1 MAAVRK
7 LARFTERAKFLSKC
21 YFASQNGT
29 LGSFCTMVQQ
39 PQRTQGLLKLGLI
52 GAATGVAVGAGY
64 AYHRINEARKNIAL
78 EGTQLDTELL
88 KYKPPVTPSR
98 KVSRRSLR
106 DRSRVASRVDLIAPV
121 SFQITSPLDS
131 TGLKL
136 TLFQYQTCPFC
147 CKVDKLS
154 EISGSGSSIYNS
166 LSLIFLST
174 LLDISS
180 TAKNQ

>member
-21 YFASQNGT
+21 HFASQNGT

-64 AYHRINEARKNIAL
+64 AYHKINEARKNIAL

-106 DRSRVASRVDLIAPV
+106 DRSRVASRITSNRACLVPDHVPAGLHRFKTHVIPV
-121 SFQITSPLDS
+121 SDVS
-131 TGLKL
+131 
-136 TLFQYQTCPFC
+136 
-147 CKVDKLS
+147 
-154 EISGSGSSIYNS
+154 
-166 LSLIFLST
+166 FL
-174 LLDISS
+174 L
-180 TAKNQ
+180 QGR